1 MKNLVLALIF
11 ACVVVPASTHAQNA
25 YITNLDSNSLAV
37 IAHAT
42 NPVIGLAIPV
52 GLSPLGAVV
61 TPDRSKVYVA
71 NHASN
76 TVSVIDT
83 ATNSVS
89 ATIPVGASPFGVA
102 ATPDGNKV
110 YVAHDSAPGAVS
122 VIDIA
127 TNTVVGSPIPLSTAA
142 VGVAAAPDSSKVYVA
157 TAIRVGRGTGGVSVI
172 DTATNTVIATILIDR
187 VHNGVAVTADG
198 RKLYVAG
205 SRGRCGGGRPDSVS
219 VIDPDQRGDRH
230 SPRRLLPLWRGG
242 GPRRQQGL
250 CREQQQQH
258 RIGDR
263 RGDQRGDC
271 HGPRRPRRRRRSPDP
286 RWQQGLRPQRGEQH
300 RISHRHADEHHQR

>member
-25 YITNLDSNSLAV
+25 YITNLDSNTVSV
-37 IAHAT
+37 IATAT
-42 NPVIGLAIPV
+42 NTVIGLAIPV
-52 GLSPLGAVV
+52 GLSPLGVVV

-110 YVAHDSAPGAVS
+110 YVAHDGGTGAVS
-122 VIDIA
+122 VIDIT

-172 DTATNTVIATILIDR
+172 DTATNTVIATILIHH
-187 VHNGVAVTADG
+187 VHNSVAVTPHRSLGYA
-198 RKLYVAG
+198 AA
-205 SRGRCGGGRPDSVS
+205 SR
-219 VIDPDQRGDRH
+219 
-230 SPRRLLPLWRGG
+230 
-242 GPRRQQGL
+242 
-250 CREQQQQH
+250 
-258 RIGDR
+258 
-263 RGDQRGDC
+263 
-271 HGPRRPRRRRRSPDP
+271 
-286 RWQQGLRPQRGEQH
+286 
-300 RISHRHADEHHQR
+300 